1 MSIKIKLNNDWV
13 DTNIKA
19 VRGVN
24 HVNSEDVYTKEETE
38 KKFATKTEVQTQINN
53 SITKENIEN
62 TIEAWLEED
71 NESTNGEVYTKQES
85 DTLFS
90 GKVSK
95 TDIVQSTGTSTT
107 AVMSQ
112 KAVSEIS
119 DKVDELEDEVLQL
132 GKDMN
137 GVRETGSVTS
147 SAIGRSW
154 IVLSTPLKAGV
165 QYHLIFS
172 KTAYGSVATELAT
185 AQDASAIID
194 SIGNLS
200 YFTEDTEFDI
210 TPSADAKF
218 ISLWRGGTSVEMTV
232 SVVATVKGMIDDVLD
247 LEDSVSANTAN
258 ISSNSSSISDIIKVL
273 GKGTEEQI
281 ETTYVENYRIG
292 IDGAIT
298 SDAGCKYSTPIP
310 VSRGDILLLT
320 AFVSSITSTFN
331 KTDESGSFYSPL
343 LGRGVGNKTYLYYCI
358 EDGYVAVSCA
368 RTAPISALK
377 KNSISILDSISHKIV
392 ELEDKPD
399 REFNTMLPSYVFG
412 IESGSFGGREYATAL
427 YPEAIVSTQVQSE
440 DGQPENPNVQIYA
453 RLNGTKRLLFQ
464 KSKTSKSASYNTPVE
479 SIAKVATI
487 GGDGLVSKTF
497 NLDYIRANRKNG
509 QNKKMFI
516 LIIGASITQ
525 QGGYA
530 GYLQMYG
537 DMDNA
542 DIGGIDVKVLGSNVG
557 TVTPSITYN
566 YNGETKTIITHTEGR
581 AGWTTYGIANWPFEA
596 RADGAINTLGAEGMW
611 YAAGLATKTPFDSNT
626 PGQEWESWEG
636 TTEQRITAFTS
647 VFGRF
652 KPDYCEEL
660 WNALHNFHTRYRSG
674 AHTIWYYSTGA
685 EYADGA
691 TIPAYNSATSDQIME
706 QFFDALCYNP
716 DNVFYDRGRARAYTG
731 AYVWSYKTAFS
742 IAKWVERYRTLDD
755 NGNQLTLGEGTGTFV
770 TSANIN
776 NPVCTPT
783 IVFNGMGANDLTG
796 MYVDSW
802 HTIAGIKDAI
812 KNLLIDFLDDLHT
825 QLPTAPIGWGC
836 PRQSGVFYPEDW
848 YDFGVIPKITF
859 YSVHRDWLN
868 ALMMPEF
875 ASLDIANKYNY
886 VPIYFT
892 SSPVSGQSPRY
903 VGDFDRKDSERNLV
917 VTGGDLGHVGEE
929 WEKSVAYQILAWMYW
944 AFQPTEQR
952 TNLSNMYLS
961 KLQSNS

>member
-1 MSIKIKLNNDWV
+1 MSIKVKINNDWV

-24 HVNSEDVYTKEETE
+24 RVNSEDVYTKEETE

-85 DTLFS
+85 DALFS

-95 TDIVQSTGTSTT
+95 TDITQSTGTSET

-112 KAVSEIS
+112 KAVSDI
-119 DKVDELEDEVLQL
+119 VDELEEEVSQL
-132 GKDMN
+132 GLEVN
-137 GVRETGSVTS
+137 GIKETGSVTS
-147 SAIGRSW
+147 SSTGRSW
-154 IVLSTPLKAGV
+154 IMLSNPLKAGV

-172 KTAYGSVATELAT
+172 KTENGSVDAELAT
-185 AQDASAIID
+185 AQTASAIIG
-194 SIGNLS
+194 SIGKLS
-200 YFTEDTEFDI
+200 YFTTDTEFDI
-210 TPSADAKF
+210 TPSADARF
-218 ISLWRGGTSVEMTV
+218 ISLWRGNSVEMTV
-232 SVVATVKGMIDDVLD
+232 SVVATAKGIIDDVEKNASDILD
-247 LEDSVSANTAN
+247 LKDSVSENTA
-258 ISSNSSSISDIIKVL
+258 SISDIIKIL

-298 SDAGCKYSTPIP
+298 SDLGCKYSTPIP

-320 AFVSSITSTFN
+320 AFVSVITSPFN

-343 LGRGVGNKTYLYYCI
+343 LGSGVGDKTYLYYCI
-358 EDGYVAVSCA
+358 EDGYIAVSCEK
-368 RTAPISALK
+368 TAPISALK
-377 KNSISILDSISHKIV
+377 KNSISVLGSISAKIV
-392 ELEDKPD
+392 ELEGEPDK
-399 REFNTMLPSYVFG
+399 EFNTMLPSYVFG
-412 IESGSFGGREYATAL
+412 IESGSFDGREYATAL
-427 YPEAIVSTQVQSE
+427 YPEAIVSTQVYNE
-440 DGQPENPNVQIYA
+440 DGQPDNPKVQIYA

-464 KSKTSKSASYNTPVE
+464 KSKISKSASYNTPVE
-479 SIAKVATI
+479 SIAKSATI

-525 QGGYA
+525 QGGYP

-537 DMDNA
+537 NMDNT
-542 DIGGIDVKVLGSNVG
+542 DIGDIDVKVLGSNVG

-581 AGWTTYGIANWPFEA
+581 SGWTTYGIANWPFEA

-611 YAAGLATKTPFDSNT
+611 YAAGLATKTLFDSNT
-626 PGQEWESWEG
+626 PEHEWESWKG
-636 TTEQRITAFTS
+636 TTEQRLTAFTS

-691 TIPAYNSATSDQIME
+691 TIPAYNSATSDPIME

-716 DNVFYDRGRARAYTG
+716 DNVFYDRDRARAYTG

-812 KNLLIDFLDDLHT
+812 KNLLIDFLDDLHM
-825 QLPTAPIGWGC
+825 QLPTVPIGWGC

-859 YSVHRDWLN
+859 YSGHRDWLN

-903 VGDFDRKDSERNLV
+903 VGDFDRKDSESNLV

-944 AFQPTEQR
+944 AFQPTEQ
-952 TNLSNMYLS
+952 
-961 KLQSNS
+961 